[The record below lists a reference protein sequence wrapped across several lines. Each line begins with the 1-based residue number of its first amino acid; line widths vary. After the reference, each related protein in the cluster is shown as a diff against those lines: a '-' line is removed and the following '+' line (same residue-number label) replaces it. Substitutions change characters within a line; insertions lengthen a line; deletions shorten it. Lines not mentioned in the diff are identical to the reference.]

1 VRQRGLESFSEEHV
15 AKFAGLS
22 TEKDSRPPPNH
33 FKDSSVS
40 EGQSPEPPAETEPD
54 QTGPWYKDG
63 LPFTCTQC
71 GDCCTGPPGVVWASD
86 EELLE
91 IAEYLGKPIGEIRL
105 FHTRIVRGRV
115 SLTEFANGDCTFFD
129 SKSRKCTVYP
139 ARPVQCRTWPFWN
152 SHLKDEAAWK
162 RVCEVCPG
170 AGEGTF
176 FSLEQIE
183 ERAKRIDM

>member
-1 VRQRGLESFSEEHV
+1 VSEE
-15 AKFAGLS
+15 S
-22 TEKDSRPPPNH
+22 SSQQDS
-33 FKDSSVS
+33 
-40 EGQSPEPPAETEPD
+40 ELAIPE
-54 QTGPWYKDG
+54 QTPTTQTSPWYQDG
-63 LPFTCTQC
+63 LQFTCSQC
-71 GDCCTGPPGVVWASD
+71 GDCCTGPPGVVWASE

-105 FHTRIVRGRV
+105 FHTRIIRGRV

-129 SKSRKCTVYP
+129 SKNRKCTVYP

-152 SHLKDEAAWK
+152 SHLKNETAWK
-162 RVCEVCPG
+162 KVCEVCPG

-183 ERAKRIDM
+183 ERAKRIEM